1 LPFAH
6 AKCALTAAASL
17 GGKELE
23 DAVAVVAT
31 PALFDRVALPPAWA
45 SALLSLAL
53 TAPVAGAS
61 ALLWWCAA
69 EAALL
74 CLGLAAVVVIDA
86 PVASVLSEVAVLCLQ
101 LACLGPAAGA
111 PYAWPALLCAPD
123 EGPWLPGAATS
134 VNALL
139 PRACVPL

>member
-1 LPFAH
+1 MAGVAIPALCDGVAVSPARACTEAGATALLCLAH
-6 AKCALTAAASL
+6 TAPLAAAS
-17 GGKELE
+17 
-23 DAVAVVAT
+23 
-31 PALFDRVALPPAWA
+31 
-45 SALLSLAL
+45 
-53 TAPVAGAS
+53 APV
-61 ALLWWCAA
+61 WCCAT

-74 CLGLAAVVVIDA
+74 FLGLAAVVVIDSLLL
-86 PVASVLSEVAVLCLQ
+86 ASVLSEVAVLCLQ